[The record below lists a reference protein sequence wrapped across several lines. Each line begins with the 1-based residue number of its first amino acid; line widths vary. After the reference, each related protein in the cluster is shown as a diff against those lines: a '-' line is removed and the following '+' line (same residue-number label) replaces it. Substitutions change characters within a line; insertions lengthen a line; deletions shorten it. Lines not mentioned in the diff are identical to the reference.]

1 MRIVSDQLL
10 SLCFF
15 FFMIRLPPRS
25 TRTDTLFPYTT
36 LFRSEIRH
44 ELIISQ
50 TDRFRAP
57 LEKCLVILPR
67 VDEARRDRIDRYA
80 KGSQFIGQTTAQ
92 PQSCRPDS
100 VRQHIV
106 EAQDRTASRQ
116 LCVSRSNGDNAAPT
130 IGLHVRHDSAGEM
143 RKTQIRQSA

>member
-1 MRIVSDQLL
+1 MGEKISAEAGH
-10 SLCFF
+10 FF
-15 FFMIRLPPRS
+15 
-25 TRTDTLFPYTT
+25 RTAEAIQWNAPD
-36 LFRSEIRH
+36 EIRH

-80 KGSQFIGQTTAQ
+80 KGSQFIGQTTAP

-106 EAQDRTASRQ
+106 DAQSRTASQ
-116 LCVSRSNGDNAAPT
+116 PLGVARSHGSTLRPT
-130 IGLHVRHDSAGEM
+130 YGLHVRTQQAGEL
-143 RKTQIRQSA
+143 RKTLDDLIKYTISPCNNKS

>member
-1 MRIVSDQLL
+1 M
-10 SLCFF
+10 
-15 FFMIRLPPRS
+15 
-25 TRTDTLFPYTT
+25 
-36 LFRSEIRH
+36 RH
-44 ELIISQ
+44 EFIISQ

-106 EAQDRTASRQ
+106 EAQGRTASRQ
-116 LCVSRSNGDNAAPT
+116 LCVARSN
-130 IGLHVRHDSAGEM
+130 
-143 RKTQIRQSA
+143 KTEERRVGKGWVSTCRSRWSPYH